1 MPIISA
7 NTQAREEGYF
17 RREWNLAV
25 NRTLDMAQDKAFLL
39 PVVIDGT
46 GDATARVPD
55 KFRDVQ
61 WTRLPGGEAAGPFAE
76 RVCRLLGTTAAPA
89 APAPARPAAADA
101 RSIAVLPFVNLSRD
115 EDNEYFADGLA
126 EELLNVIAKVRGLRV
141 AARTSSFSFK
151 GKDADIQT
159 IAAKLNVATVLEGS
173 VRKAGKRVRV
183 TAQLINAADGY
194 HLWSE
199 TYDRELDDIFAVQ
212 DDIAQAVLKELQAS
226 LMGRRART
234 R

>member
-1 MPIISA
+1 MDQP
-7 NTQAREEGYF
+7 AR
-17 RREWNLAV
+17 RRG
-25 NRTLDMAQDKAFLL
+25 R
-39 PVVIDGT
+39 
-46 GDATARVPD
+46 R
-55 KFRDVQ
+55 
-61 WTRLPGGEAAGPFAE
+61 PFAE
-76 RVCRLLGTTAAPA
+76 RVCRLLGPQRPRRAGTGAARGP
-89 APAPARPAAADA
+89 RA

-115 EDNEYFADGLA
+115 EENEYFADGLA

-199 TYDRELDDIFAVQ
+199 TST
-212 DDIAQAVLKELQAS
+212 AS
-226 LMGRRART
+226 STTSSRCRT
-234 R
+234 TSPRPC